1 MASSVRIL
9 DPRHGRMF
17 WILHFYPM
25 RGASSVVRPILVL
38 GNQSL
43 QAQQAGVSEEI
54 RTDLALLEV
63 KQEDAIDAPSEQSGQ
78 ISLAHA
84 QRQLANVF
92 AIDDQ
97 DIERIELHLVIVLA
111 AVQSVEVSDL
121 PSTPSST
128 ASPSITNEVH
138 RLRRAAST
146 MILIRPVMS
155 VAGEQ
160 ANALAIPLNEQSI
173 AVVLDFV
180 NPFRAVG
187 NFRPAARDARFKCYT
202 HSA

>member
-17 WILHFYPM
+17 WIFHFYPM

-63 KQEDAIDAPSEQSGQ
+63 RQEDAIDAPSEQSGQ

-97 DIERIELHLVIVLA
+97 DIERVELHLVIVLA
-111 AVQSVEVSDL
+111 AVQSVEVGSTINSEQYRFAVDYKRGAAIAQSGFNDDGYLSVQSCPLRVNRRTRL
-121 PSTPSST
+121 PS
-128 ASPSITNEVH
+128 
-138 RLRRAAST
+138 R
-146 MILIRPVMS
+146 
-155 VAGEQ
+155 
-160 ANALAIPLNEQSI
+160 
-173 AVVLDFV
+173 
-180 NPFRAVG
+180 
-187 NFRPAARDARFKCYT
+187 
-202 HSA
+202 